1 MTLEIGFLFALLAGM
16 VYLFLTEKIPVDLT
30 AFLGLVILVF
40 GRYVEPGEAFT
51 GFSSSAVITMLSI
64 FIVSASLLHTGV
76 ADWVGVRVH
85 RWVGAR
91 EIPLAVTLMIVA
103 GLLSAFMNN
112 IAATAVLMPA
122 VASLCRQAN
131 IAPSRLFIPLAFG
144 AILGGTTTQV
154 GTPPNILVAEMLRD
168 RGLEPF
174 TLFDFTPLGLVL
186 LACGVIYIITVG
198 RRLLPVRGLDTGR
211 REAGLEA
218 PVEDVKSRL
227 FSIHVPE
234 GSAMDGKSLRELQLG
249 TALGVQV
256 VARIRQGHR
265 RLAPDPE
272 TELQGGDELI
282 VEGKREDVE
291 ELLRVQGVEVE
302 RIERAEVP
310 QPATGVSG
318 VRIRLVEG
326 SPLAGRT
333 LRELHFRD
341 RFGLTVLAVR
351 RGEELIRHNLA
362 EVVVREGDRLLALG
376 TRDQVDRLAAQPDF
390 EVREVGMSAVQQ
402 LQEDLFL
409 IRIPEGSPLAEQ
421 TVGDSRLGELAGLT
435 VAGIV
440 REGTTRLGVAPDE
453 VLHVGDRLL
462 VTGEPSR
469 VIRLLELGE
478 IRLDREVA
486 ETELESEEVGLAEA
500 VVAPRSTLAGRT
512 LAELRFRN
520 RYGLR
525 VLSVWREGEPLRA
538 DLPHLALHFGDSLLL
553 QGPRQRIYDLAG
565 DPDFVLLT
573 EAARRPRRP
582 AKAPFALGGLALM
595 VGLVVA
601 GLQPIHVAA
610 FTAASLVVLSGALTM
625 QEAYRAVEWRAI
637 FLVAAILPVGA
648 AMEESGAAQL
658 LASSVTTLA
667 EISGSGGPGEAAGRY
682 IVLGALIVLSSLLSQ
697 GLDGAPAVVLLFPV
711 VTQVAE
717 GMSLSPYPFM
727 MGVGLAA
734 SAAFMTPFSHKAN
747 LLVMAA
753 GGYRSMD
760 YLKVGTPLTV
770 VLLILMTLL
779 VPVFFPF

>member
-1 MTLEIGFLFALLAGM
+1 MTFEIGFLFAVLAGM
-16 VYLFLTEKIPVDLT
+16 VYLFLTEKISVDLT

-40 GRYVEPGEAFT
+40 TGYIEPAEAFT

-76 ADWVGVRVH
+76 ADRVGQRIH

-91 EIPLAVTLMIVA
+91 EIPLAVTLMVTA

-122 VASLCRQAN
+122 VASLCRQAE
-131 IAPSRLFIPLAFG
+131 IHPSRLFMPLAFG

-174 TLFDFTPLGLVL
+174 TLFDFTPLGLIL
-186 LACGVIYIITVG
+186 LGCGVLYMVTLG
-198 RRLLPVRGLDTGR
+198 RRLLPDRGLETGR
-211 REAGLEA
+211 DAGDQA
-218 PVEDVKSRL
+218 PVREILGRL
-227 FSIHVPE
+227 FSIHVPQ
-234 GSAMDGKSLRELQLG
+234 GSPMDGQSLRDLRLG

-256 VARIRQGHR
+256 VATVRHGKR
-265 RLAPDPE
+265 RLAPGPD
-272 TELQGGDELI
+272 TVLAGGDELL
-282 VEGKREDVE
+282 VEGGLEDVR

-302 RIERAEVP
+302 RIQVAEVP
-310 QPATGVSG
+310 QPPTGVSG
-318 VRIRLVEG
+318 VRARVIEG
-326 SPLAGRT
+326 SPLAGRS
-333 LRELHFRD
+333 LRELRFRD
-341 RFGLTVLAVR
+341 RFGVVVLGIR
-351 RGEELIRHNLA
+351 RNGELLRENLA
-362 EVVVREGDRLLALG
+362 ETVLREGDRLLALG
-376 TRDQVDRLAAQPDF
+376 TRDQVDELAAQPDF
-390 EVREVGMSAVQQ
+390 EVRDVGMSAVQQ

-409 IRIPEGSPLAEQ
+409 IRIPESSSLNGQ
-421 TVGDSRLGELAGLT
+421 TVAESRLGELAGLT

-440 REGTTRLGVAPDE
+440 REDTTRLGISPDD
-453 VLHVGDRLL
+453 VLRPGDRLL

-469 VIRLLELGE
+469 VVRLLELGD
-478 IRLDREVA
+478 IRLDSEVP
-486 ETELESEEVGLAEA
+486 EGRQELESAEVGVAEA
-500 VVAPRSTLAGRT
+500 VVAPRSSLAGQT
-512 LAELRFRN
+512 PAELHFRD
-520 RYGLR
+520 RYGLQI
-525 VLSVWREGEPLRA
+525 LSVWREGEPLRVNLA
-538 DLPHLALHFGDSLLL
+538 HLALHFGDSLLL
-553 QGPRQRIYDLAG
+553 QGPHDRIHHLTA
-565 DPDFVLLT
+565 DPDFVMLT
-573 EAARRPRRP
+573 EAARQPRRP
-582 AKAPFALGGLALM
+582 QKALFALGGLGLM

-625 QEAYRAVEWRAI
+625 PEAYRAVEWRAI
-637 FLVAAILPVGA
+637 FLVAAILPVGN
-648 AMEESGAAQL
+648 AMERSGAARL
-658 LASSVTTLA
+658 LAETVTGLA
-667 EISGSGGPGEAAGRY
+667 EASGSG
-682 IVLGALIVLSSLLSQ
+682 VLGGYVVLAALVVLSSLLSQ

-711 VTQVAE
+711 VTQIAE

-760 YLKVGTPLTV
+760 YLKVGSPLTV
-770 VLLILMTLL
+770 VLLILMVLL